1 MIKKTLVMALSFPL
15 LAIALGGCQT
25 LNKGSF
31 GDFRRSLNNTSYG
44 YTLVADPTGTAP
56 TAMIERFEVQ
66 PGDCA
71 SSPQWSDCD
80 NDRERSELTGSKDNH
95 RGKSYWYGWSMF
107 VPHDYPNVCPTKT
120 ALGQF
125 HQTNAPP
132 AFMFQNSCGGLWIDR
147 NFGASASVTKLIEA
161 ADLRG
166 RWHQIEVH
174 AKWAKRDGF
183 LKVFVNGAQKW
194 SYRGKTNSSGKIY
207 FKYGVYRSFM
217 SRYLSK
223 YGVDKVPAQ
232 IVYYANVRRAST
244 RGGLRAPRR
253 AN

>member
-1 MIKKTLVMALSFPL
+1 MALSFPL

-31 GDFRRSLNNTSYG
+31 GDFHRSLNNTSYG

-56 TAMIERFEVQ
+56 TAMVERCEVQ

-71 SSPQWSDCD
+71 SSPQCSDCD
-80 NDRERSELTGSKDNH
+80 NDREASELTGSKDNH

-147 NFGASASVTKLIEA
+147 NFGGSASVRKLIEA
-161 ADLRG
+161 ANLRG
-166 RWHQIEVH
+166 RWHPIEVH
-174 AKWAKRDGF
+174 ANWAKRDRFPEGF
-183 LKVFVNGAQKW
+183 CQWCAEMEL
-194 SYRGKTNSSGKIY
+194 SGENQ
-207 FKYGVYRSFM
+207 FQR
-217 SRYLSK
+217 
-223 YGVDKVPAQ
+223 
-232 IVYYANVRRAST
+232 
-244 RGGLRAPRR
+244 
-253 AN
+253 